1 MNAPL
6 ASVRPPSLNPPGG
19 AKLPT
24 RPGAFTPQQVR
35 TLLLTTLGTLMV
47 AIDSTIVILA
57 LPTMARELAA
67 PLETVIWTILIY
79 LLITTALTTQAGR
92 LGDLFGRGAIYNGGF
107 AVFTVGSGLCGF
119 APNAEFLIAARAV
132 QAIGGAVMFANAA
145 AIIAHVFP
153 PDRRGRA
160 FGFTVFGWSVG
171 AILGILLGGVITTAL
186 GWRYIFFINLPI
198 GVVAVAL
205 GLKVLPR
212 TERQPAEFDLPGF
225 VTFSSS
231 LVLICYGTIEIAAYG
246 ISTLYLAYVL
256 VGLGL
261 LPVFTYLELRTDRP
275 MVDLRQL
282 RQRLLGFSMI
292 AGFLQAL
299 GYLSVVFLL
308 TMYLQGLRGL
318 SPLDASLLLVPGYL
332 VGALTGPFMG
342 RYVDRV
348 GPRALATGG
357 IGAMCVAVLL
367 YSTLGVNSWLGWI
380 PAISL
385 IGGIGTGMF
394 YPANNTAIM
403 SQASPSTFGSVS
415 GLRGTLSNMGTLLSF
430 VLTLSIA
437 SASVP
442 RYVAYEVFLG
452 TTNLVGGIGSQFLGG
467 IRAALY
473 GSAVILAF
481 AAALSWSR
489 GRHLPP
495 APHSERASLAH
506 TTRSLAEP
514 RVEAS
519 RIANDPLVVEGEGSG
534 QGK

>member
-1 MNAPL
+1 MSTPV
-6 ASVRPPSLNPPGG
+6 ASVRPPSLHPPGAPG
-19 AKLPT
+19 RPSPPT
-24 RPGAFTPQQVR
+24 PFTSQQVR
-35 TLLLTTLGTLMV
+35 TLVLTTLGTLMV
-47 AIDSTIVILA
+47 AVDSTIVILA
-57 LPTMARELAA
+57 LPTMAHELAA

-107 AVFTVGSGLCGF
+107 AVFTVGSGLSGF
-119 APNAEFLIAARAV
+119 APNAQFLIAARAV
-132 QAIGGAVMFANAA
+132 QAVGGAVMFANAA

-153 PDRRGRA
+153 PQRRGQA
-160 FGFTVFGWSVG
+160 YGFTVMGWSVG

-205 GLKVLPR
+205 GLKILPR
-212 TERQPAEFDLPGF
+212 TERQKVEFDLPGF
-225 VTFSSS
+225 ATFSAS
-231 LVLICYGTIEIAAYG
+231 LGLLCYGAIEIASYG
-246 ISTLYLAYVL
+246 VTTLYLAYVL
-256 VGLGL
+256 VGFAL
-261 LPVFTYLELRTDRP
+261 LPVFTFIELGTHRP

-282 RQRLLGFSMI
+282 KQRLLGFSMI
-292 AGFLQAL
+292 AGFLQSL

-318 SPLDASLLLVPGYL
+318 SPLNASLLLVPGYL

-348 GPRALATGG
+348 GPRALATAG

-367 YSTLGVNSWLGWI
+367 YSTLDINSWLGWI

-394 YPANNTAIM
+394 YPANTTAIM

-442 RYVAYEVFLG
+442 RYIAYEVFLG
-452 TTNLVGGIGSQFLGG
+452 TTNLVGGIGEQFLGG

-473 GSAVILAF
+473 GSAAILVL

-489 GRHLPP
+489 GQHLPP
-495 APHSERASLAH
+495 APYPER
-506 TTRSLAEP
+506 TRSPRPGQPLAEP
-514 RVEAS
+514 RVEAA
-519 RIANDPLVVEGEGSG
+519 RIANDPPVVEREGAG
-534 QGK
+534 RGK